1 MEVPTKNAIYDKI
14 QTITESDTLQTVT
27 DRGSNTTN
35 SVSVTKTSLGATTTA
50 GLQVINST
58 AATGG
63 TPSQVSPSFLRK
75 GN

>member
-35 SVSVTKTSLGATTTA
+35 SVSVAKTSLGATTTA

-58 AATGG
+58 AAT
-63 TPSQVSPSFLRK
+63 V
-75 GN
+75 